1 MKEKNSNTHINL
13 SCKGTRKRKTN
24 EAQCEY
30 KEENNKEINEIVL
43 KIIEKIN
50 ETKSWSFFYDFIYLF
65 LERGE
70 RRKKERERNIDV
82 WLPLASPQPGTFP
95 QPRHV
100 P

>member
-30 KEENNKEINEIVL
+30 KEENNKEINAIVL

-70 RRKKERERNIDV
+70 RRKKERETSMCGCFSSAPY
-82 WLPLASPQPGTFP
+82 WGPGL